1 MSDILT
7 SLAKSVN
14 SNSTH
19 IKSLPT
25 IMPMYRDNLKVVW
38 KGNPEDDIGSPPLS
52 KYMAEFDPSPI
63 GPVAS
68 KLNWGT
74 PLEKSFNSLARM
86 ICDMSNSMLILKQDN
101 ISLYKHMYKV
111 EERLMKKLDAE
122 TYLEHNEE
130 RLKEE
135 V

>member
-1 MSDILT
+1 
-7 SLAKSVN
+7 
-14 SNSTH
+14 
-19 IKSLPT
+19 
-25 IMPMYRDNLKVVW
+25 
-38 KGNPEDDIGSPPLS
+38 
-52 KYMAEFDPSPI
+52 MAEFDPSPV

-68 KLNWGT
+68 KLNRGT
-74 PLEKSFNSLARM
+74 PLEKSFNTLARM

-135 V
+135 IQKMSDRMDGLAGQHDRLDQRMDK